1 MQLGATMQW
10 CLPHRLPP
18 NNIQIKTCMVCHVFV
33 LCFILDPPA
42 TPPPQLSAAAIAIA
56 GAISGTIFVLA
67 VLFVLI
73 TCVSV
78 NKSTNV
84 IAFGGFQRSYTG

>member
-1 MQLGATMQW
+1 M
-10 CLPHRLPP
+10 
-18 NNIQIKTCMVCHVFV
+18 CHVFV

-84 IAFGGFQRSYTG
+84 IGHVNEYPSIHYFGNPRHPQSMVAYMV

>member
-1 MQLGATMQW
+1 MVSTTPVTTQQYSDKYII
-10 CLPHRLPP
+10 C
-18 NNIQIKTCMVCHVFV
+18 VCHVFV
-33 LCFILDPPA
+33 LCFILDPPP

-56 GAISGTIFVLA
+56 GAISGNIFVLA